1 MAPRTLPLL
10 LATLLL
16 GVATTATTVNKCC
29 AEGEILDPSTL
40 ACRPATGVKEK
51 EASWTPVVFSPAKG
65 NFLVSVPAEWLIAAP
80 KRPSSCRWPSLHRAD
95 PSAPSF
101 VLFTNGSLGPVAT
114 SELLHPDDYCLDAAR
129 EASPSAEM
137 ELAALVCTGAA
148 EEGPA
153 RGEGD
158 DQEEELGTPPASASS
173 TAVVRKCCGD
183 GAAFNET
190 SGACVVA
197 SSRTGAWSA
206 PAPLR
211 TLAGFPSCPG
221 NEGYVLMQEAEEEFK
236 VSAEDG
242 SLKTATAVIPA
253 GEFCVERIVGGAAGA
268 VEGAPPAPRIFACSR
283 AIPSAAPP
291 EVERLDHFDLRY
303 TLYPIALILSA
314 IFLAATL
321 AAGCLLPK
329 AHHALHWRCQTGH
342 VASLLVGY
350 VLLATT
356 QIAGSSVKPGPC
368 VALGVF
374 MHYFFLAAFFWLNT
388 MCFNI
393 WWTFRDLRPASL
405 DKGQELCRFRGYSL
419 YAWGAPLL
427 ISGIGLTL
435 DLAAAGDNSDGPL
448 RPRFGERR
456 CWFYGDMEIFAY
468 FYGPVGVLL
477 LVNLMLFLATA
488 RELTCGLWRREVA
501 KSSPHGD
508 GADRATLSRVCLK
521 LVVVMGVTWIADIIS
536 WAVGGPAHAWYIT
549 DLINGLQGVFIFVV
563 VGCQPQVWAALRR
576 MWCFRKV
583 GGNGGLRRREL
594 GNGVAHDDDDD
605 YDESGAVGQFCRGG
619 MGGGVTSSGR
629 PVSTTT
635 SEAGPFGSSPPHSLT
650 WEGDITHSQSGNQR
664 NIITGTKSN
673 EKIVEDKETLC

>member
-1 MAPRTLPLL
+1 MFANMFARMPNILSLL
-10 LATLLL
+10 LVL
-16 GVATTATTVNKCC
+16 GVAASAVATTVNKCC
-29 AEGEILDPSTL
+29 AHGEILVPSTL
-40 ACRPATGVKEK
+40 ACRPVSAPREK
-51 EASWTPVVFSPAKG
+51 EASWTPVVFSPSKR

-80 KRPSSCRWPSLHRAD
+80 KRPSSCRRPTLHRAD

-101 VLFTNGSLGPVAT
+101 VLFSNGSLVLPV
-114 SELLHPDDYCLDAAR
+114 SSDGLLHPDNFCLDAAR
-129 EASPSAEM
+129 EPSQSADM
-137 ELAALVCTGAA
+137 ELAALVCTA
-148 EEGPA
+148 EDIAMSKDAED
-153 RGEGD
+153 ED
-158 DQEEELGTPPASASS
+158 TPPASSS
-173 TAVVRKCCGD
+173 VSMAVVRKCCGD
-183 GAAFNET
+183 GAAFDET
-190 SGACVVA
+190 TRACVVA
-197 SSRTGAWSA
+197 TSQATSTWSA
-206 PAPLR
+206 PPPIK
-211 TLAGFPSCPG
+211 TLAGFPSCG
-221 NEGYVLMQEAEEEFK
+221 GDDYVLMQQAENEDIK
-236 VSAEDG
+236 VSPEDG
-242 SLKTATAVIPA
+242 SLNTSSGVIPA
-253 GEFCVERIVGGAAGA
+253 EKFCVEHIVNGSKGA
-268 VEGAPPAPRIFACSR
+268 VPSAPRILACSS
-283 AIPSAAPP
+283 AIPSPP
-291 EVERLDHFDLRY
+291 DPVVLDQRDLRY
-303 TLYPIALILSA
+303 KLYPIALIISV

-329 AHHALHWRCQTGH
+329 THHALHWRCQTGH
-342 VASLLVGY
+342 VASLLVAY
-350 VLLATT
+350 ILLAAT
-356 QIAGSSVKPGPC
+356 QIAGTSVKRGPC
-368 VALGVF
+368 IALGVF
-374 MHYFFLAAFFWLNT
+374 MHYFSLAAFFWLNT

-427 ISGIGLTL
+427 IAGIGLTL
-435 DLAAAGDNSDGPL
+435 DLAAAGDLSGPL
-448 RPRFGERR
+448 RPRFGDRR

-468 FYGPVGVLL
+468 FHGPVGVLL
-477 LVNLMLFLATA
+477 LINLILFLATA

-501 KSSPHGD
+501 KSSPHAD
-508 GADRATLSRVCLK
+508 GADRATLGRVCLK
-521 LVVVMGVTWIADIIS
+521 LVVVMGVTWVADVIS
-536 WAVGGPAHAWYIT
+536 WAVGGPSHAWYIT
-549 DLINGLQGVFIFVV
+549 DLINAFQGVFIFVV

-650 WEGDITHSQSGNQR
+650 WEGDINHSQNGNQK